1 MNCVKRAMLFFLH
14 TNEKNYLPGSPKEK
28 ILMKM
33 VKRSPKNSRSE
44 KYWIDLYTKDYKRLY
59 LVHL

>member
-1 MNCVKRAMLFFLH
+1 MLFFLH